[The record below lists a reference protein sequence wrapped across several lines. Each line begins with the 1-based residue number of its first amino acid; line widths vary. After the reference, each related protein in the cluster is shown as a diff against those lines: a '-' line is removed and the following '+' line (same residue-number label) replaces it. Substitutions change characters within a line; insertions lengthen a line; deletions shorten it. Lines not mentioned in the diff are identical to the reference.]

1 MARVLKTGGKLVLID
16 MEAPEETIRA
26 TRDKIESM
34 RDPSHVKNLNQAE
47 LLKLFADQS
56 FSIMKCEKTK
66 IPVSLQNWLKLTKT
80 PDLTRTKIMNDMKS
94 DINGETKTGFA
105 PYLNKKNIFF
115 YQNWIMLIGKKTD
128 A

>member
-16 MEAPEETIRA
+16 MEAPEEPIRA
-26 TRDKIESM
+26 ARDKIESM

-56 FSIMKCEKTK
+56 LSIIKCEKTK
-66 IPVSLQNWLKLTKT
+66 IPVSLQNWLELTKT

-94 DINGETKTGFA
+94 DMNGQAKTGFS
-105 PYLNKKNIFF
+105 PYLNENDIFF